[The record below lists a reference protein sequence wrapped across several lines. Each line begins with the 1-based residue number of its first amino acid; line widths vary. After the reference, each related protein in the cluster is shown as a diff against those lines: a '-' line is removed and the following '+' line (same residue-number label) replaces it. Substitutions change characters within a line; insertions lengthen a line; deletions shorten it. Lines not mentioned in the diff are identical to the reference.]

1 MDKIINTERLYRKND
16 KAEDLLGV
24 IISHSIAG
32 WSTWNDHPALL
43 TDPLLI
49 ARIEEENTP
58 GILRRAAEIYPEGRF
73 HSPNHL
79 SVIWVPTGKPFRIVY
94 DKEHKRETIEWY
106 KEDDWICG

>member
-1 MDKIINTERLYRKND
+1 MDTIINSERLYRKNA
-16 KAEDLLGV
+16 KKETLLGV

-58 GILRRAAEIYPEGRF
+58 GILRRATEICPKGRF
-73 HSPNHL
+73 SAANNL
-79 SVIWVPTGKPFRIVY
+79 SVMWVTTGKPFRIVY
-94 DKEHKRETIEWY
+94 DKEHKREAIEWY
-106 KEDDWICG
+106 KEEDWICG